1 MPYRRARGKRRQPR
15 HNKRAV
21 KRTSTRDLAKRNHA
35 KLSKMDSQAE
45 TKYLDG
51 NAADVYINNITAAT
65 PTTVV
70 QIQNLTAIPTLT
82 GVAAGQAIGSSNA
95 RTGRLVYLSAVYA
108 KVCFYYP
115 FENYHNLILPN
126 LAANTQTDALANQPN
141 AAFVNPVTT
150 INYVFFR
157 QKTNEG
163 ATTSPN
169 APVLPA
175 IEDLFNTAYPGVV
188 GEKGQNCLFLDM
200 SNGKSFHVVK
210 RGRVKL
216 NALSA
221 NMAQTPGLG
230 TLGAQTGSLTWIP
243 MQPAGTSEH
252 TLDFAYHPKC
262 SAQYLEEREG
272 AAPIATANIA
282 LRNGVYFACWAD
294 KPSSLGGL
302 VLMPRYTINWRT
314 RFRDRE

>member
-1 MPYRRARGKRRQPR
+1 MPYRRHRSKGRKS
-15 HNKRAV
+15 HKKRAV

-35 KLSKMDSQAE
+35 KLSKLDSQSE

-51 NAADVYINNITAAT
+51 GAADVYINNINAVT
-65 PTTVV
+65 PTTIV
-70 QIQNLTAIPTLT
+70 QVQNLTAIPTLT

-95 RTGRLVYLSAVYA
+95 RTGRMVYLSAVYA

-115 FENYHNLILPN
+115 FENTINLILPN
-126 LAANTQTDALANQPN
+126 LASNVQTDHLNNTPN

-150 INYVFFR
+150 INYCFFR

-163 ATTSPN
+163 ATTHPN
-169 APVLPA
+169 TPVLPD
-175 IEDLFNTAYPGVV
+175 INDVFNADFQGVV

-200 SNGKSFHVVK
+200 SNGKSFHIVK

-230 TLGAQTGSLTWIP
+230 TLGAQTGALSWIP
-243 MQPAGTSEH
+243 TQNSGTSEH
-252 TLDFAYHPKC
+252 TMDFAYHPKC
-262 SAQYLEEREG
+262 CAQYLEEREA
-272 AAPIATANIA
+272 AAPVATANIA

-294 KPSSLGGL
+294 KTSALGSL
-302 VLMPRYTINWRT
+302 VLMPRYTISWRT